1 MNSINMNISPIFEM
15 PILSEK
21 VKLTI
26 LPLVP
31 LSMVSEMPGSYYRSD
46 VKPSK
51 FHLSGLLENLLGW
64 HISNEDRK
72 AILKEVE
79 KIYKKDYKIKDY
91 KSAISNSGYMP
102 LLYHLFEIKL
112 SMIPTP
118 MHYDDIWKKAYR
130 RVGELV
136 HPNGTPNIDYDLIK
150 VKRSL
155 KRKGDKPHQ
164 VDEKEMTKL
173 FKDNLG
179 KFPFYYSTVSK
190 REYLSF
196 DGPIQIALDMQKDV
210 YKLIEQS
217 TEENNLIYLGTNDGW
232 IDIKIETI

>member
-1 MNSINMNISPIFEM
+1 MNISPIFEM
-15 PILSEK
+15 PVLSEK

-64 HISNEDRK
+64 HISNEDRI

-79 KIYKKDYKIKDY
+79 KNYKKNYKINDY
-91 KSAISNSGYMP
+91 KSAISNSGYIP
-102 LLYHLFEIKL
+102 LLYNLFEVKL
-112 SMIPTP
+112 SMATTP

-130 RVGELV
+130 RVDAIV
-136 HPNGTPNIDYDLIK
+136 HPNGTPNIDLDLIK

-155 KRKGDKPHQ
+155 KRKEDKPQQ
-164 VDEKEMTKL
+164 VDEKEMEKL
-173 FKDNLG
+173 FKSNLG
-179 KFPFYYSTVSK
+179 KFPYYYSTVSK
-190 REYLSF
+190 REYLKF
-196 DGPIQIALDMQKDV
+196 DGTIQLALDMQKGI
-210 YKLIEQS
+210 YNLLEQS
-217 TEENNLIYLGTNDGW
+217 IEGNNLMYLGTSDGW
-232 IDIKIETI
+232 IDVKIENL